1 MTPSESGRMT
11 LMIGNICSFVS
22 SICLNVISLLIT
34 LAVQRSLQATITTAR
49 KTYYFTFRLIYS
61 TVQTFS
67 FKCSKHTQTQPYSQ
81 TMHIVFQRKYVL
93 PVFAIL
99 VEGASIYCH
108 PNQKHARVSLPCIC
122 NQQYTIHWLTI
133 HWLMLSHGL
142 PWCDDP

>member
-1 MTPSESGRMT
+1 MRPSESGRMI

-34 LAVQRSLQATITTAR
+34 LALQRSLQATINNCQ
-49 KTYYFTFRLIYS
+49 KNLLLHLQVYIYS

-67 FKCSKHTQTQPYSQ
+67 FRCSKHTQTQPYSQ

-99 VEGASIYCH
+99 VEDASIYCH
-108 PNQKHARVSLPCIC
+108 PNQKHARVSLPRIC
-122 NQQYTIHWLTI
+122 NQQYTI

-142 PWCDDP
+142 PWCDVP

>member
-34 LAVQRSLQATITTAR
+34 LALQRSLQVTITTAR
-49 KTYYFTFRLIYS
+49 KTYCFTFRLIYS

-122 NQQYTIHWLTI
+122 NQQYTIH
-133 HWLMLSHGL
+133 
-142 PWCDDP
+142 